1 MFAPHS
7 LSTFTRLG
15 KSGPSVPSYAAH
27 LCSRSTVRAAVSH
40 TQDVGHRRGL
50 RCAPR
55 KSDIGNNS
63 ACYTNYRT
71 LTNHG
76 STCTNRRVTAQETA
90 PLTNAGL
97 AQLAFLATAARLSK
111 YSGTSSTTTVHITR
125 RTAVDEARAHPAI
138 RVRSSHFASAQITK
152 EHLCSDLLSTSA
164 NGTARPCFT
173 CFCF

>member
-1 MFAPHS
+1 M
-7 LSTFTRLG
+7 
-15 KSGPSVPSYAAH
+15 PSYVATN
-27 LCSRSTVRAAVSH
+27 LRSRSTVMVSH
-40 TQDVGHRRGL
+40 PQDVHHRQGL
-50 RCAPR
+50 RSAPKK

-63 ACYTNYRT
+63 ASYANCRA

-76 STCTNRRVTAQETA
+76 STCTNRRVTAQGTA

-97 AQLAFLATAARLSK
+97 AQLAFFATAARLSK
-111 YSGTSSTTTVHITR
+111 HSRTFSTPTVHITR
-125 RTAVDEARAHPAI
+125 TTAVDEARAHPAI

-164 NGTARPCFT
+164 NGTARPCFS

>member
-15 KSGPSVPSYAAH
+15 KSGPSVPSYATY
-27 LCSRSTVRAAVSH
+27 LCWRSTVRAAVSH
-40 TQDVGHRRGL
+40 TQDVRHRRGL
-50 RCAPR
+50 RSAPN
-55 KSDIGNNS
+55 KSDVGKNS
-63 ACYTNYRT
+63 ASSTNCRT
-71 LTNHG
+71 RNTHAC
-76 STCTNRRVTAQETA
+76 TCTNSRATAQGAA

-97 AQLAFLATAARLSK
+97 AQLELFATAAPLPK
-111 YSGTSSTTTVHITR
+111 YSDTSSTTTAHITR
-125 RTAVDEARAHPAI
+125 RTGVDEARAHPAT
-138 RVRSSHFASAQITK
+138 RARSSHFASAQITK